1 MLKMKALVTKDC
13 PSEDT
18 KKKKKKKK
26 EEDFLFSLS
35 LAGGQQTDIHLIH
48 SINIYRTLS
57 KLDTWKAEV
66 NNTALVLKE
75 CMI

>member
-18 KKKKKKKK
+18 KKIKIKK